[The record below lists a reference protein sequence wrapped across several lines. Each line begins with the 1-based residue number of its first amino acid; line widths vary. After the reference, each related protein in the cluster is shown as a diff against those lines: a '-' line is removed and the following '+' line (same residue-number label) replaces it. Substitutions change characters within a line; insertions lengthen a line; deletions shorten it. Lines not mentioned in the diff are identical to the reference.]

1 MCRGSLCVGG
11 CVLGPL
17 ADARHGKWELMVTL
31 ATSLATMMHGGF
43 HRLPVAVVHLFVG
56 WLLRVTCPGYHVQ
69 VFCPVFLNK
78 PRVCKVFGPS
88 FPHKLGQFFS
98 TNSELLWKK
107 NETETKIIT
116 ASL

>member
-1 MCRGSLCVGG
+1 
-11 CVLGPL
+11 
-17 ADARHGKWELMVTL
+17 MVTL

-43 HRLPVAVVHLFVG
+43 HRLPVAVVHSFVG

-69 VFCPVFLNK
+69 VFHAVFLNK
-78 PRVCKVFGPS
+78 PCVCKVFGPS
-88 FPHKLGQFFS
+88 FPHKLGQLFS